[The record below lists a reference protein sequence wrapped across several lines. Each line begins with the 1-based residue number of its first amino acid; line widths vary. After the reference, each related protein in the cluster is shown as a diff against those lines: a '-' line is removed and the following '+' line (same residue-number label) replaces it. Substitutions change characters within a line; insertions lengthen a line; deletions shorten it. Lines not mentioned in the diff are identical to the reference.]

1 MIVIDECK
9 YCIQNK
15 DGIVRPLA
23 EGKIRYNWQRISM
36 LIKNNHIEFKMYQD
50 FADMVTAEFE
60 FPIKYCPMCGRKLK
74 EVE

>member
-1 MIVIDECK
+1 
-9 YCIQNK
+9 
-15 DGIVRPLA
+15 
-23 EGKIRYNWQRISM
+23 M